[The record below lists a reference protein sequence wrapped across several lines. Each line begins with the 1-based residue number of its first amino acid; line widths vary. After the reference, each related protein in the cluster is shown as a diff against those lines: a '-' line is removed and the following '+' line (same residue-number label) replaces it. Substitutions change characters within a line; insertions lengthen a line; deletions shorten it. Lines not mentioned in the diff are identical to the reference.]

1 MKTQHLRR
9 TNKLILL
16 LHTITTIFGFMGLMS
31 QLQLAKDM
39 TPIQSIIP
47 MVALLGVYFA
57 GLVFFGFGNID
68 FHDKETAATDY
79 RCRGQIFAC
88 CLV

>member
-16 LHTITTIFGFMGLMS
+16 LHTITTIFGFIGLMS

-47 MVALLGVYFA
+47 MVALLGVY
-57 GLVFFGFGNID
+57 LVSLV
-68 FHDKETAATDY
+68 
-79 RCRGQIFAC
+79 IFAKKKDTI
-88 CLV
+88 LYTRYVGILRDWRRKNES